1 MNDWLSIAMKNI
13 KDLNHSSLTELDVQ
27 RLIIEPLLQ
36 WLDYNTF
43 DFLIVQEQTT
53 IDLGGPKAGKG
64 RADYT
69 IYNEHKPLMII
80 EAKSLTESL
89 DDPRTLKQLLTYCT
103 FHKDKPRWGVLTN
116 GQYWHIYDNEATG
129 SPFERCVLK
138 IDILEDI
145 SALYCLQFENLPFLV
160 QYADVLQSLHSIPE
174 KSKQYMLNLA
184 REDFLNNLSKNKNDN
199 SSKKSTH
206 QEQQTITNE
215 IKSDDQLKT
224 SEQSSIQRPQTALAW
239 FNHRPTQGLSP
250 SAIVINDH
258 RQTKN
263 LLPSAIVIK
272 SKNIPCTSW
281 SSIATTFVKH
291 LLQNIERPTEL
302 DGWSVTQGN
311 TVTISSNKSQLLR
324 PKDIGFG
331 LFLNTN
337 YNATY
342 IIRIID
348 KLISKYNWKESCY
361 WVE

>member
-1 MNDWLSIAMKNI
+1 MNDWRSIAMKNI
-13 KDLNHSSLTELDVQ
+13 KDLNHSSLTEFDVQ

-53 IDLGGPKAGKG
+53 IDLGGPNAGKG

-69 IYNEHKPLMII
+69 ICNKDKPLMII

-145 SALYCLQFENLPFLV
+145 SALHCLQFDNLPFLV

-199 SSKKSTH
+199 SSKKSRH

-239 FNHRPTQGLSP
+239 FNHPPTQGLSP
-250 SAIVINDH
+250 SAIVIFGN
-258 RQTKN
+258 R
-263 LLPSAIVIK
+263 LS
-272 SKNIPCTSW
+272 CTSW

-342 IIRIID
+342 IVRIID
-348 KLISKYNWKESCY
+348 KLISKYTWNEDCY